1 MIELVTERLVLRRWR
16 EDDREPFAA
25 MNADPEVMRYFPS
38 VLTRAESDALHE
50 RFVREWREGRSF
62 HAVEEK
68 ASGRFI
74 GFVGVAPLP
83 ALLPIAPATQVGW
96 RLARDVWGHGYAPEA
111 ARATM
116 DRAFAD
122 PGLAEIV
129 SYTVPANAPSRR
141 VMEKLGLERA
151 ADRDFE
157 HPALP
162 EGHPLR
168 QHILY
173 RVTRTNWPGA
183 A

>member
-1 MIELVTERLVLRRWR
+1 MTELVTERLVLRHWR
-16 EDDREPFAA
+16 DEDRAPFAA
-25 MNADPEVMRYFPS
+25 LNADPEVMRYFLSP
-38 VLTRAESDALHE
+38 LTRAESDALHE
-50 RFVREWREGRSF
+50 RFVQEWRSGMSF

-68 ASGRFI
+68 VSGRFI

-83 ALLPIAPATQVGW
+83 QILPISPAMQVGW
-96 RLARDVWGHGYAPEA
+96 RLAREAWGRGYATEA
-111 ARATM
+111 ARAAM
-116 DRAFAD
+116 DHAFAD

-129 SYTVPANAPSRR
+129 SYTVPANTPSRR

-151 ADRDFE
+151 AERDFE

-173 RVTRTNWPGA
+173 RVTRAGWLA